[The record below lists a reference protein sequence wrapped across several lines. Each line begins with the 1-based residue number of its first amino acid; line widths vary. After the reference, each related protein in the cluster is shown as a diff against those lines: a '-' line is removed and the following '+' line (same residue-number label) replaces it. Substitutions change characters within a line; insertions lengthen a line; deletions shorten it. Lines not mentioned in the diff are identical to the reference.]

1 MRFLGNSFYYAD
13 GVDPIDPVNQL
24 EVTYAFTGIPNY
36 MDVPQAS
43 KTDVAV
49 YPNPGREEVTVRAN
63 TERAVVRFYDQQ
75 GRLLVSK
82 PFDFSTTVG
91 TGNWTPGL
99 YIWEVWHDTQRAA
112 SGKWIKK

>member
-99 YIWEVWHDTQRAA
+99 YIWEVWHDTQREA